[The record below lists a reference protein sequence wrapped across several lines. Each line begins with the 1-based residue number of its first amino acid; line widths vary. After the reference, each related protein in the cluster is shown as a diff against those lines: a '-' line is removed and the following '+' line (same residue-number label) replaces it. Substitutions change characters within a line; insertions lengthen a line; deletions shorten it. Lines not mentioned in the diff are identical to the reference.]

1 MFDSQLRNLGS
12 AGRSAM
18 LALGIFVSFA
28 GCGPDSKPAKTSSV
42 DRASPTN
49 SVTPSAQRSATTW
62 KLTDIATEAEINFTY
77 RNGREANLA
86 TMLETIGGG
95 VAWLDFDNDGRLDL
109 FATGGGSFAHAQQ
122 QAPRIEGRIAGLF
135 QQQPDG
141 RFASIADEAQLR
153 ESSRY
158 THGSAV
164 ADYDNDGFPD
174 LLVTGFG
181 GLQFWHN
188 EGDGTFRERSAA
200 AGLVDSEWSASAGW
214 GDLNADGALDL
225 IVVHYLKWNWET
237 HRTCGGPAP
246 DRPEVC
252 SPKDFDPV
260 AASVF
265 LSHSDG
271 TFQLAKDIGLRPDGK
286 GLGVVLGDID
296 LDGDVDIYVGNDTVE
311 NHLYLNDGSGHLKEC
326 GTLAGVDVDE
336 HGNANGSMGVDFGDY
351 NSDGR
356 PDVWVAN
363 YVRES
368 FAMYECVGPE
378 LFQHR
383 SQPLGIA
390 GIDGLNVGWGTGFA
404 DLDRD
409 GHEDLVTSTGHV
421 MLHQEPIR
429 QIPIVLRN
437 QAGRRFDRLRFDAE
451 SYFGTP
457 HQGRGLALADFDDD
471 GDLDFAISHNN
482 EPVSLIRNDID
493 SDSHWLRVRLI
504 GRNGNRDAVGAWL
517 VLHTSQSKQ
526 LRLIKRGGS
535 YLSHSD
541 QRPFWGVPRDAQVER
556 LEIHWPSGREQI
568 LATPTMNQT
577 LTIVEP

>member
-1 MFDSQLRNLGS
+1 MIDTPLSHCRNV
-12 AGRSAM
+12 GRSA
-18 LALGIFVSFA
+18 LFLLGILMNLA
-28 GCGPDSKPAKTSSV
+28 GCSSDRSHDLPADRTAEVKPGAARTTTSW
-42 DRASPTN
+42 R
-49 SVTPSAQRSATTW
+49 
-62 KLTDIATEAEINFTY
+62 LTDIATEAGIDFTY
-77 RNGREANLA
+77 RNGRESNLA

-109 FATGGGSFAHAQQ
+109 FATGGGTFARSGQQ
-122 QAPRIEGRIAGLF
+122 TPQIEGRAAGLF
-135 QQQPDG
+135 QHPPSG
-141 RFASIADEAQLR
+141 RFVNVADNALL
-153 ESSRY
+153 SDTSRY
-158 THGSAV
+158 THGAAV
-164 ADYDNDGFPD
+164 ADYDDDGFPD

-188 EGDGTFRERSAA
+188 AGDGTFRERSAA
-200 AGLVDSEWSASAGW
+200 AGLVDPEWSSSASW
-214 GDLNADGALDL
+214 GDLNGDGSLDL
-225 IVVHYLKWNWET
+225 IVVHYLTWNWDT
-237 HRTCGGPAP
+237 HRTCGGPSP

-260 AASVF
+260 AASAF
-265 LSHSDG
+265 LSQGDG
-271 TFQLAKDIGLRPDGK
+271 TFQLAKEIGLRPDGK

-311 NHLYLNDGSGHLKEC
+311 NFLYLNDGRGHFKEC
-326 GTLAGVDVDE
+326 GTLAGVDLDE

-351 NSDGR
+351 NSDGK
-356 PDVWVAN
+356 PDVWVTN

-368 FAMYECVGPE
+368 FAMYESVGPG

-383 SQPLGIA
+383 SQPLGIT

-409 GHEDLVTSTGHV
+409 GHEDLVAATGHV

-429 QIPIVLRN
+429 QIPVVLRSRS
-437 QAGRRFDRLRFDAE
+437 GRRFDRLRFDAD
-451 SYFGTP
+451 SYFGKP
-457 HQGRGLALADFDDD
+457 HHGRGLALADFDDD

-493 SDSHWLRVRLI
+493 SASHWLRVRLI
-504 GRNGNRDAVGAWL
+504 GRHGNRDAVGAWL

-526 LRLIKRGGS
+526 LRLIKGGGS
-535 YLSHSD
+535 YLSHTD
-541 QRPFWGVPRDAQVER
+541 QRPLWGVPREARVEQ
-556 LEIHWPSGREQI
+556 LEIHWPSGHQQTLE
-568 LATPTMNQT
+568 TPTLNQT

>member
-1 MFDSQLRNLGS
+1 MFDSPLSDLARVC
-12 AGRSAM
+12 RSAI
-18 LALGIFVSFA
+18 LVLGVFVSLA
-28 GCGPDSKPAKTSSV
+28 GCGGNPDAGKN
-42 DRASPTN
+42 SPTAN
-49 SVTPSAQRSATTW
+49 PGTPNARRPATTW
-62 KLTDIATEAEINFTY
+62 KLTDIASEAGIDFTF
-77 RNGREANLA
+77 RNGCEANLA

-95 VAWLDFDNDGRLDL
+95 VAWLDYDNDGRLDL
-109 FATGGGSFAHAQQ
+109 FATGGGTFARAEQQ
-122 QAPRIEGRIAGLF
+122 TPRIEGRAAGLF
-135 QQQPDG
+135 QQQPNG
-141 RFASIADEAQLR
+141 RFASIADDARL
-153 ESSRY
+153 SDLSRY

-200 AGLVDSEWSASAGW
+200 AGLIDSEWSASAGW
-214 GDLNADGALDL
+214 GDLNGDGALDL

-237 HRTCGGPAP
+237 HRTCGGPSP

-260 AASVF
+260 AASLF
-265 LSHSDG
+265 FSRGDG
-271 TFQLAKDIGLRPDGK
+271 TFQLATDIGLRPDGK

-311 NHLYLNDGSGHLKEC
+311 NFLYLNDGQGHFKEC

-336 HGNANGSMGVDFGDY
+336 HGTANGSMGVDFGDY
-351 NSDGR
+351 NSDGK

-368 FAMYECVGPE
+368 FAMYECVGPG

-409 GHEDLVTSTGHV
+409 GHEDLVTATGHV

-437 QAGRRFDRLRFDAE
+437 QSGRRFDRQRFDAE
-451 SYFGTP
+451 SYFGKP
-457 HQGRGLALADFDDD
+457 HHGRGLALADFDDD

-482 EPVSLIRNDID
+482 EPVSLIRNDIE
-493 SDSHWLRVRLI
+493 SDSRWLRVRLI

-517 VLHTSQSKQ
+517 VLRTSQAKQ
-526 LRLIKRGGS
+526 LRLIKGGGS

-541 QRPFWGVPRDAQVER
+541 QRPFWGVPRDARIEQ
-556 LEIHWPSGREQI
+556 LEIHWPSGREQV
-568 LATPTMNQT
+568 LESPPMNQT